1 MTNLSNPRVDRQEH
15 RHTRACHANDD
26 RVVRVG
32 KNPLDSRQHTW
43 TCVLKES
50 YAMACRLTS
59 TETTWSN
66 DPLHVWATP
75 SESFT

>member
-1 MTNLSNPRVDRQEH
+1 MIYLSNPRIDREEH
-15 RHTRACHANDD
+15 THTHTCHANDD

-32 KNPLDSRQHTW
+32 RNPLDSRRHTW
-43 TCVLKES
+43 TCVRKES
-50 YAMACRLTS
+50 YAMACRPTS
-59 TETTWSN
+59 TTTWSN